1 MVLAMEFGLP
11 SLVGT
16 RMFSQLCVGVNRV
29 DLELGCCAACCC
41 VCLDKLLR
49 DKNVTILKS
58 E

>member
-1 MVLAMEFGLP
+1 MLAMEFGLP